1 MAVWCEKDGINI
13 MITCP
18 QDFESLVDP
27 GVYNAMREY
36 FEFGVIGST
45 LKSEERIEELE
56 SDLDAAYAEI
66 EEKDIEDAVMT
77 HLENRNDDLKRILM
91 HICRIAAD
99 MPDNKDT
106 KRLKDYLEEHE
117 YDCED

>member
-1 MAVWCEKDGINI
+1 MAVWCEKDGNNI

-36 FEFGVIGST
+36 FGFGVIGNT

-56 SDLDAAYAEI
+56 A
-66 EEKDIEDAVMT
+66 
-77 HLENRNDDLKRILM
+77 
-91 HICRIAAD
+91 
-99 MPDNKDT
+99 
-106 KRLKDYLEEHE
+106 
-117 YDCED
+117 

>member
-1 MAVWCEKDGINI
+1 MAVWCEKDGNNI

-36 FEFGVIGST
+36 FGFGLIGST

-56 SDLDAAYAEI
+56 EDLNHAYEEI
-66 EEKDIEDAVMT
+66 EEKDIDDAVMT
-77 HLENRNDDLKRILM
+77 HLENRNDDLKRILT
-91 HICRIAAD
+91 HIYRIVAD
-99 MPDNKDT
+99 MSDNKDT

-117 YDCED
+117 YECED

>member
-1 MAVWCEKDGINI
+1 MAVWCEKDGNNI

-36 FEFGVIGST
+36 FGFGVIGNT
-45 LKSEERIEELE
+45 LKSEKRIEELE

-91 HICRIAAD
+91 HICRIADD

-117 YDCED
+117 HECED

>member
-1 MAVWCEKDGINI
+1 MAVWCEKDGNNI

-36 FEFGVIGST
+36 FGFGLIGST

-56 SDLDAAYAEI
+56 EDLNLVLLFLS
-66 EEKDIEDAVMT
+66 AVT
-77 HLENRNDDLKRILM
+77 APVRVHCL
-91 HICRIAAD
+91 
-99 MPDNKDT
+99 
-106 KRLKDYLEEHE
+106 
-117 YDCED
+117 